1 MHTNCLKGDLELK
14 EPGSLE
20 KCLIPGLG
28 RRLRALVPESREGP
42 PHHEPRGMFRR
53 HGAPTPSLSQDDV
66 NVKVT
71 IDSSQLEPIEYNR
84 NP

>member
-1 MHTNCLKGDLELK
+1 M
-14 EPGSLE
+14 
-20 KCLIPGLG
+20 
-28 RRLRALVPESREGP
+28 PESREGP